1 MWRTEALRN
10 VNLLHLHQLTMVE
23 RRSWRLEEEA
33 EEEVGEQ
40 EEDES
45 LDGKKMQMRS
55 SLMIDDDE
63 SLTMMIDDNTL
74 TMASRR
80 LSHLSFLLQATW
92 DSAESRKTKSRI
104 P

>member
-23 RRSWRLEEEA
+23 RRSWRLEEEP

-45 LDGKKMQMRS
+45 LDGEKYK
-55 SLMIDDDE
+55 
-63 SLTMMIDDNTL
+63 
-74 TMASRR
+74 
-80 LSHLSFLLQATW
+80 
-92 DSAESRKTKSRI
+92 
-104 P
+104 

>member
-10 VNLLHLHQLTMVE
+10 VNLLHQLTMVE

-45 LDGKKMQMRS
+45 LDGEKYK
-55 SLMIDDDE
+55 
-63 SLTMMIDDNTL
+63 
-74 TMASRR
+74 
-80 LSHLSFLLQATW
+80 
-92 DSAESRKTKSRI
+92 
-104 P
+104 